1 MSYGGSSSVLRLY
14 IFCCL
19 GIISSSVK
27 NKKMGGTSLTLFLL
41 AALNIP
47 LTAAEKPYLEVLVN
61 GDGSVTFFT
70 REAENGDWDIND
82 DALRIYKQSDE
93 IQQLNPSDP
102 APIFSML
109 IEGTFEAGKTY
120 PYETVTNPEATIG
133 MWGTRLEELADG
145 ANTPLKPGKYCAVAV
160 GDGRFLT
167 DPVEFEI
174 KEWERI
180 LQVEAAADGTV
191 SFATKGFF
199 SGSSRSGYTS
209 REKRAIPPRT
219 TE

>member
-1 MSYGGSSSVLRLY
+1 MLKK
-14 IFCCL
+14 ICL
-19 GIISSSVK
+19 F
-27 NKKMGGTSLTLFLL
+27 TLTLLLL
-41 AALNIP
+41 AALNVP
-47 LTAAEKPYLEVLVN
+47 PTAAEKPYLEVQVN

-70 REAENGDWDIND
+70 RGVENRNWNIND

-102 APIFSML
+102 APVFSML

-145 ANTPLKPGKYCAVAV
+145 ANTPLKPGKYYAVAV

-191 SFATKGFF
+191 SFATKGF
-199 SGSSRSGYTS
+199 SAAAARSGYTS
-209 REKRAIPPRT
+209 REKPAIPPRT